1 MKTKQ
6 QIEDMLKL
14 LKADLNEEKQ
24 KQKQKQIK
32 NDRSEEMLTNIR
44 NQSFLRTE
52 IDTLEWVLRE
62 DN

>member
-14 LKADLNEEKQ
+14 LKADLNEE

>member
-1 MKTKQ
+1 
-6 QIEDMLKL
+6 MLKL

-44 NQSFLRTE
+44 NQNFLNTE
-52 IDTLEWVLRE
+52 IDTLEWVLSE
-62 DN
+62 EN